1 MKEVERLPL
10 KDFTRYCMSIAQ
22 VPSSYIAGLTIEEQL
37 LWLCSFLTNE
47 VIPTVNNNGEAVE
60 ELQQLYVQ
68 LHDYV
73 ENYFDNLDI
82 QAEVNSKLEDMAQ
95 SGELAELISQYLE
108 SQAIIGFNTCSALA
122 AAENLANGSFAKTYG
137 QNAYNDTK
145 GAFYRVRQRLNSD
158 DPDGY
163 NIIVLTNTDN
173 LVAVKVSYSDYEL
186 NSQIS
191 DNTSR
196 IAGVERNAIYLGNS
210 YTNGTGST
218 SGHDGLF
225 ALTKDM
231 FNNAYKFCGSGTGF
245 LGYTNHTNDTF
256 DSHLDDAIASTTI
269 DKDSI
274 TDFIIVGA
282 WGESNEFNE
291 YGSNSFASQIET
303 AANSLV
309 SKIKTNYPNVKNISY
324 IYAESRNTKNPTTS
338 IGTTNL
344 YSTMWYVN
352 NYLNVLLPRCGIQYK
367 GWIGFN
373 ILMNSSAFSS
383 DNKHPNDT
391 GYKELASLFK
401 SAYNG
406 GFEYKLYFEG
416 FTNYTCGLTEGS
428 KISGN
433 IQLTPDNCIVTITSM
448 EIHTGTVTF
457 NNNYDLVDFASMSR
471 MPAIPISNKDLGV
484 ITIPS
489 TTTNSSSFNP
499 GTDIYGTI
507 SFRANDDTTGMK
519 IRLKAFG
526 TRTIGTQINT
536 SMHTP
541 CQFIVPYK
549 QVTGWSHPA

>member
-1 MKEVERLPL
+1 MENVEKIEPTGLFTNYIFKTIPLAFDESMSYYETLCGLLSYL
-10 KDFTRYCMSIAQ
+10 KDT
-22 VPSSYIAGLTIEEQL
+22 
-37 LWLCSFLTNE
+37 
-47 VIPTVNNNGEAVE
+47 VIPAINNNADAIVE
-60 ELQQLYVQ
+60 VQNKIIELQNYVD
-68 LHDYV
+68 H
-73 ENYFDNLDI
+73 YFDNLDI
-82 QAEVNSKLEDMAQ
+82 QEEVNKKLDEMAET
-95 SGELAELISQYLE
+95 GELAELISQYLE
-108 SQAIIGFNTCSALA
+108 SQAIIGFNTCSSLA
-122 AAENLANGSFAKTYG
+122 SAENLANGSFAKTYG
-137 QNAYNDTK
+137 QNAYNDKK
-145 GAFYRVRQRLNSD
+145 GAFYKIRTRLNSD
-158 DPDGY
+158 NPDGY
-163 NIIVLTNTDN
+163 NLIVLTNTDN
-173 LVAVKVSYSDYEL
+173 LVAQRVSNSDYEIET
-186 NSQIS
+186 QIS
-191 DNTSR
+191 SNTDR
-196 IAGVERNAIYLGNS
+196 IDGLERNAIYLGNS

-256 DSHLDDAIASTTI
+256 DTHLDDAIASTTI
-269 DKDSI
+269 DKNSI

-303 AANSLV
+303 SANSLV

-352 NYLNVLLPRCGIQYK
+352 NYLNVILPRCGIQYK

-383 DNKHPNDT
+383 DNEHPNDN

-416 FTNYTCGLTEGS
+416 FSNYTCGLTEGS

-433 IQLTPDNCIVTITSM
+433 VQITPDNCIITINTM

-457 NNNYDLVDFASMSR
+457 NNNYDLVDFSSMNR
-471 MPAIPISNKDLGV
+471 MPAIPISNKDIGV
-484 ITIPS
+484 ITIP
-489 TTTNSSSFNP
+489 TTSTNSSSFNP
-499 GTDIYGTI
+499 GTDVYGTI
-507 SFRANDDTTGMK
+507 SFRANDDTTGLKM
-519 IRLKAFG
+519 RLKAFG
-526 TRTIGTQINT
+526 TRTISSQINS

-541 CQFIVPYK
+541 CQFIIPYK
-549 QVTGWSHPA
+549 QVTGWSHPE